1 MSSCQTKLTSPE
13 AKGQG
18 RDLRENWSRDLGGTL
33 LTGSL
38 SGSFT
43 YTVQAH
49 LPRDST
55 TNGKSAP
62 TSVVNEDRPTKSR

>member
-33 LTGSL
+33 LTGSP

-43 YTVQAH
+43 YFSYTVQAH

-55 TNGKSAP
+55 T
-62 TSVVNEDRPTKSR
+62 